1 MKKTAWFLTVILAIC
16 LCLAAGAE
24 EAFALKPGDTGDRV
38 LELNTRLRQMNYT
51 RCGPAINTP
60 RPRKKPFPQCRR
72 LTACR

>member
-24 EAFALKPGDTGDRV
+24 EAFALKPGATGDRV

-51 RCGPAINTP
+51 QVRCV
-60 RPRKKPFPQCRR
+60 
-72 LTACR
+72 